1 MLISFKVKNF
11 LSFDSEAD
19 FSLVAGKGRSFNER
33 VYKNGNSKILKFS
46 ALFGANG
53 SGKSNFVKA
62 ILFSKNYI
70 VRGNDRATIRKY
82 NKINPADKETNSIFE
97 YKFSIGSQKYIY
109 GFEILL
115 AKNEII
121 SEWLYLSNSKSDK
134 LVYKYERKEDEFIFG
149 EYFKNKDL
157 VNRLSIIADSISS
170 NTCILFLKA
179 VSTYNNLFSEYNEAE
194 ILKSVFGWFENN
206 LKIKSPD
213 SIISDYAY
221 FMSQEKIGSILKFFN
236 DFDLSISRYDFFECP
251 KEQIALKLP
260 KEIFD
265 DLISRIEKNLME
277 DDENDCVMF
286 GLSDDFYVARLIDGR
301 IHFETIRFYHEG
313 TEEPFYMYEE
323 SDGTKKIFKLLE
335 ILFQEDDDII
345 YVVDEIDRCLH
356 PLLTYNFIN
365 AFLEKALTTNCQ
377 LIVTTH
383 ESLLLDFRLLRK
395 DEIWFVEKENGCS
408 VLKSIGTSNIRAD
421 KNVMRFHLL
430 GELGAPNINKN
441 AYKE

>member
-134 LVYKYERKEDEFIFG
+134 LVYKYERKEDELIFG

-221 FMSQEKIGSILKFFN
+221 FMSQENIGSILKFFN
-236 DFDLSISRYDFFECP
+236 DFDLSISRYDF
-251 KEQIALKLP
+251 L
-260 KEIFD
+260 
-265 DLISRIEKNLME
+265 
-277 DDENDCVMF
+277 
-286 GLSDDFYVARLIDGR
+286 
-301 IHFETIRFYHEG
+301 
-313 TEEPFYMYEE
+313 
-323 SDGTKKIFKLLE
+323 
-335 ILFQEDDDII
+335 
-345 YVVDEIDRCLH
+345 
-356 PLLTYNFIN
+356 
-365 AFLEKALTTNCQ
+365 
-377 LIVTTH
+377 
-383 ESLLLDFRLLRK
+383 
-395 DEIWFVEKENGCS
+395 S
-408 VLKSIGTSNIRAD
+408 VLR
-421 KNVMRFHLL
+421 
-430 GELGAPNINKN
+430 NK
-441 AYKE
+441 

>member
-221 FMSQEKIGSILKFFN
+221 FMSQENIGSILKFFN

-323 SDGTKKIFKLLE
+323 SDGTKK
-335 ILFQEDDDII
+335 
-345 YVVDEIDRCLH
+345 
-356 PLLTYNFIN
+356 
-365 AFLEKALTTNCQ
+365 
-377 LIVTTH
+377 
-383 ESLLLDFRLLRK
+383 SL
-395 DEIWFVEKENGCS
+395 N
-408 VLKSIGTSNIRAD
+408 
-421 KNVMRFHLL
+421 
-430 GELGAPNINKN
+430 
-441 AYKE
+441 Y